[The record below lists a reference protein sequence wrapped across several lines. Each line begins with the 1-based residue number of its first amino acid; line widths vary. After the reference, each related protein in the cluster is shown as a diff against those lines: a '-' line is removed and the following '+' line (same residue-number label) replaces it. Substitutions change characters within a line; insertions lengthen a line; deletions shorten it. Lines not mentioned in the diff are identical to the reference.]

1 MKYGIF
7 RNILLFSFIIALPS
21 CYQDLGN
28 YEYKEINEIVIT
40 PGKYSFMPPAPGM
53 TATVTIDPDVSQT
66 MTEGTANLSYEWR
79 RQVTAVSWETVCND
93 PVYNMEV
100 TSADVSAINLI
111 FAVTDTDLGITT
123 YAEIQVI
130 PEFAF
135 SQTWFLLQNVNG
147 QAVLGTVDGEGDARG
162 VNPDISTQISGLSL
176 TGSPKGLGIN
186 PFRRSNSIF
195 SGMASYEILL
205 GVFTSDKPYILNGST
220 LAEHSLNY
228 FRLLYGKTVSG
239 DMTFSPELMDGQ
251 RNGFAIIDDGR
262 LWYSVPDEYSL
273 MYAVNI
279 SDELGGGDTYRAEDL
294 CHYTRSQHLLLYD
307 GLGNRFLRY
316 SNANDLGM
324 GYSDRQSIVEGG
336 SAEYET
342 YLTGTRNNR
351 DVIES
356 IGEGNR
362 SNVFDPENIPSGF
375 VIDDMSRSTGDLMT
389 NIVATGHTGNTLH
402 IYEFCMYAM
411 VEAAEG
417 SATLPYCSN
426 SWTVSAAGDLSVYP
440 GRVPVTT
447 SYYFTRTI
455 FYAAGNNIYKVDLTV
470 DSPSPEPVW
479 TAEDPS
485 AVITGLKFKS
495 DYEDIAYNG
504 GSASGSYEYK
514 GITHQLGAVVRH
526 ADGSCDLAELA
537 LTAAGEI
544 ERNDAGEPE
553 VLIFEGFTEV
563 VDFVFSFRDII
574 N

>member
-53 TATVTIDPDVSQT
+53 TATVTIDPEVSQT

-123 YAEIQVI
+123 YAEIPVI

-147 QAVLGTVDGEGDARG
+147 QAVLGTVDGEGDTRG

-262 LWYSVPDEYSL
+262 LWYAVPDEYSL

-279 SDELGGGDTYRAEDL
+279 SDELGGYRAEDL

-316 SNANDLGM
+316 SNVNDLGM

-336 SAEYET
+336 STEYET

-356 IGEGNR
+356 IGQGNR
-362 SNVFDPENIPSGF
+362 EPLYRRH
-375 VIDDMSRSTGDLMT
+375 DDKHYRYGTYRQHSPHIR
-389 NIVATGHTGNTLH
+389 VLH
-402 IYEFCMYAM
+402 VC
-411 VEAAEG
+411 
-417 SATLPYCSN
+417 
-426 SWTVSAAGDLSVYP
+426 
-440 GRVPVTT
+440 
-447 SYYFTRTI
+447 
-455 FYAAGNNIYKVDLTV
+455 
-470 DSPSPEPVW
+470 
-479 TAEDPS
+479 
-485 AVITGLKFKS
+485 
-495 DYEDIAYNG
+495 NG
-504 GSASGSYEYK
+504 GSHRGLCHASLLQQFLDCFRGGRPVGLSWQGAGHHIVLFYEDHILCGWK
-514 GITHQLGAVVRH
+514 QNLQ
-526 ADGSCDLAELA
+526 
-537 LTAAGEI
+537 
-544 ERNDAGEPE
+544 GEPYR
-553 VLIFEGFTEV
+553 GSA
-563 VDFVFSFRDII
+563 FSGTRLDCRRSFCRDYRTQVQVRL
-574 N
+574 

>member
-53 TATVTIDPDVSQT
+53 TATVTIDPEVSQT

-123 YAEIQVI
+123 YAEIPVI

-147 QAVLGTVDGEGDARG
+147 QAVLGTVDGEGDTRG

-176 TGSPKGLGIN
+176 TGSPEGLGIN

-205 GVFTSDKPYILNGST
+205 GVFTSEKPYILNGST

-239 DMTFSPELMDGQ
+239 DITSSPELMDGQ

-262 LWYSVPDEYSL
+262 LWYAVPDEYSL

-279 SDELGGGDTYRAEDL
+279 SDDLGGGDTYRAEDL

-307 GLGNRFLRY
+307 GLRNRFLRY

-342 YLTGTRNNR
+342 YRTGTRRGQQAERLRPGKYSVRFRNR
-351 DVIES
+351 RHEPLY
-356 IGEGNR
+356 R
-362 SNVFDPENIPSGF
+362 RH
-375 VIDDMSRSTGDLMT
+375 DDKYCRYGPHRQYSPHIR
-389 NIVATGHTGNTLH
+389 VLH
-402 IYEFCMYAM
+402 VC
-411 VEAAEG
+411 
-417 SATLPYCSN
+417 
-426 SWTVSAAGDLSVYP
+426 
-440 GRVPVTT
+440 
-447 SYYFTRTI
+447 
-455 FYAAGNNIYKVDLTV
+455 
-470 DSPSPEPVW
+470 
-479 TAEDPS
+479 
-485 AVITGLKFKS
+485 
-495 DYEDIAYNG
+495 NG
-504 GSASGSYEYK
+504 GSRRGLCHASLLQQFLDCFRGGRPVGLYWQGAGHHIVLFYK
-514 GITHQLGAVVRH
+514 DHILCGWKQ
-526 ADGSCDLAELA
+526 DLQGGPYQGVAFFGTRLDC
-537 LTAAGEI
+537 
-544 ERNDAGEPE
+544 RR
-553 VLIFEGFTEV
+553 
-563 VDFVFSFRDII
+563 S
-574 N
+574 